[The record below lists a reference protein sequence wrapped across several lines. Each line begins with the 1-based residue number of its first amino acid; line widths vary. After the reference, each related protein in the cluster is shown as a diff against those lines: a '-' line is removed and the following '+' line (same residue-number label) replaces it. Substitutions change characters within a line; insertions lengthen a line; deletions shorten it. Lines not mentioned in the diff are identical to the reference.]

1 MRSRKTLPLPRNDP
15 RKTLSQYKRDV
26 INAMRHL
33 LPLEISKRGDKM
45 CKRRREQR
53 DRFSLRRGGGTFP
66 FDIPSAV
73 NPSSRETTPRKTV
86 ERRWTWNRRGGGG
99 NLLRKRGTD
108 FIKWQYLRRRRRRR
122 NVKSFTFSSFLL
134 SDFRFHSVQL
144 APDLSLL
151 PLPVMRNHA
160 FRFCSHRNEI
170 RVVHFLPFFSSH
182 I

>member
-1 MRSRKTLPLPRNDP
+1 
-15 RKTLSQYKRDV
+15 
-26 INAMRHL
+26 
-33 LPLEISKRGDKM
+33 M

-66 FDIPSAV
+66 SDIPSAV

-134 SDFRFHSVQL
+134 PPTSVSIPCSWPRICPYFRCPWCVTTPSASAHTETRYASYISSPSFRPIFRGKTKTRLCVSERYRFARIVIHSSVVWL
-144 APDLSLL
+144 RASLNSCF
-151 PLPVMRNHA
+151 PRNK
-160 FRFCSHRNEI
+160 
-170 RVVHFLPFFSSH
+170 FF
-182 I
+182 